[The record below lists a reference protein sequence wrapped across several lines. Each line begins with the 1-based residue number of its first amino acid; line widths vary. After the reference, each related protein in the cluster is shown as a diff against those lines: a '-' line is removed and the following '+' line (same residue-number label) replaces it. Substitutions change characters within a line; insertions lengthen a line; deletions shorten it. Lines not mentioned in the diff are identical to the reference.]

1 MKKEIAILG
10 TGIAIAV
17 GVFYLELNPTNQ
29 APAQVTSV
37 SSASNQPTSSTP
49 TTPSL
54 RGGLGSGEN
63 EGSEDD

>member
-29 APAQVTSV
+29 APTQVMSV
-37 SSASNQPTSSTP
+37 SSASNQPTSS
-49 TTPSL
+49 TPSL